1 VDPRRREL
9 VGELPANWVK
19 EMPSTTGE
27 HRGMEAEEN
36 QWALGA
42 QAALEGAGSGVVEHL
57 L

>member
-1 VDPRRREL
+1 
-9 VGELPANWVK
+9 
-19 EMPSTTGE
+19 MPSTTSE
-27 HRGMEAEEN
+27 HCGMEAEEN